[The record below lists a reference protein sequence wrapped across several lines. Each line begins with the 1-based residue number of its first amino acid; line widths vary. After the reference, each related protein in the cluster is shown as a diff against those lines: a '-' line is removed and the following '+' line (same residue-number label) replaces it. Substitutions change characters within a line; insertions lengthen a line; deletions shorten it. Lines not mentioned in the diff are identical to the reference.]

1 MKTNLKSVL
10 EKIKANGVKIDEIIK
25 HPGNTVKLDCI
36 SIGGRPPISF
46 KSIEECK
53 SSIQSSIDKIMYLSK
68 EYRNLKTVRNWLNH
82 EITISD
88 GYFKGKKLIDVL
100 MTKELIKEHDW
111 FVNISMGLKRLE
123 KDAEFNFS
131 KSVEE
136 KNKDLSTE
144 LRELNE
150 RFLRNG
156 KKTDSDEFNKQKE
169 EIENRFKV
177 ERVQWAGFKNFLE
190 DLSEDSDKLLSI
202 IEEAIQSANSQE
214 VDIPDEFSFESVGK
228 IQLKIKD
235 L

>member
-1 MKTNLKSVL
+1 
-10 EKIKANGVKIDEIIK
+10 
-25 HPGNTVKLDCI
+25 
-36 SIGGRPPISF
+36 
-46 KSIEECK
+46 
-53 SSIQSSIDKIMYLSK
+53 
-68 EYRNLKTVRNWLNH
+68 
-82 EITISD
+82 
-88 GYFKGKKLIDVL
+88 
-100 MTKELIKEHDW
+100 
-111 FVNISMGLKRLE
+111 LKRLE

-202 IEEAIQSANSQE
+202 VEEAIQSANSQE

-228 IQLKIKD
+228 IEMKLKD

>member
-10 EKIKANGVKIDEIIK
+10 EKIKSNRAKINEIIK
-25 HPGNTVKLDCI
+25 HPGNIIKLDCI
-36 SIGGRPPISF
+36 SIGGRPPIGF
-46 KSIEECK
+46 TSIEECK
-53 SSIQSSIDKIMYLSK
+53 SSIQSSIDKIMHLSK

-88 GYFKGKKLIDVL
+88 GYFTGKKLIDVL
-100 MTKELIKEHDW
+100 MIKELINEHDW
-111 FVNISMGLKRLE
+111 FANISMGLRRLE
-123 KDAEFNFS
+123 KEAEFNFS
-131 KSVEE
+131 KFTEE
-136 KNKDLSTE
+136 KNRELSIE

-150 RFLRNG
+150 RFMKNG
-156 KKTDSDEFNKQKE
+156 KKTDSEEFSSQKT

-177 ERVQWAGFKNFLE
+177 ERVQWAGFKSFLE

-202 IEEAIQSANSQE
+202 VEEAIQCANSQE

-228 IQLKIKD
+228 IEMKLKD